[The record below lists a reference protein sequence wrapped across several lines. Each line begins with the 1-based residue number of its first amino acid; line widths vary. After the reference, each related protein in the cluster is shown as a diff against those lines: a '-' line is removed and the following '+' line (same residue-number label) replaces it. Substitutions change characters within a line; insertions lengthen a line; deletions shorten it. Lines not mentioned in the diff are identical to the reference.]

1 MAARKYIYFC
11 ETDRFGYTL
20 QVIGRTEEEARQA
33 MIEEYIKTYKRL
45 NGVDPRD
52 EDISYYSDYRSYLDV
67 FLEELNVEKR
77 EFGKVEW
84 T

>member
-33 MIEEYIKTYKRL
+33 MIEEYIKAYKRE

-52 EDISYYSDYRSYLDV
+52 EDEIDPRWGDHYYTTFV
-67 FLEELNVEKR
+67 EELYVEKR